1 MFADLKSGV
10 KLRAGHQ
17 VVLIV
22 GDGHGRRRHGQADSK
37 DVHVL
42 AVQLHAIGNS
52 PMAHETVL
60 VIDPD
65 SGEQVG
71 DPITA
76 DEQGRIRA
84 IVPQN
89 KEYHLRLVDEPG
101 PPLLQ
106 EDGHS
111 RPPNLCILARFSDR
125 AGHPLANEKV
135 HLAHA
140 EGEADLITDE
150 QGELHIPASPGIYL
164 LEARGEK
171 FRAHPILAGDQ
182 GGGEF
187 RFVVDTKA

>member
-1 MFADLKSGV
+1 MLADLKSGV

-22 GDGHGRRRHGQADSK
+22 GDGHGRRRSGGK

-42 AVQLHAIGNS
+42 AVQLHAIGDT

-65 SGEQVG
+65 TGEQVG
-71 DPITA
+71 GPITA

-84 IVPQN
+84 IVPEN
-89 KEYHLRLVDEPG
+89 KEYHLRLADESHPQ
-101 PPLLQ
+101 LVQ

-111 RPPNLCILARFSDR
+111 RPPNLCIFARFSDR
-125 AGHPLANEKV
+125 AGKPLANEKV

-140 EGEADLITDE
+140 DGEADLVTDE

-171 FRAHPILAGDQ
+171 FRAHPILTGDQ